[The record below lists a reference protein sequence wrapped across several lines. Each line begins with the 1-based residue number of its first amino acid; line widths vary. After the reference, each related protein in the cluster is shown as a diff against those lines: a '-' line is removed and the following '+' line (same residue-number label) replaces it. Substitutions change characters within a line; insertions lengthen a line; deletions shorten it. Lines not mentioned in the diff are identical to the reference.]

1 MEKETNVN
9 ETWKKVEDEVRAEPW
24 RSVAIA
30 IGSGFLM
37 SFFPVGL
44 FLSVLVRLLLK
55 LIKPA
60 LLVFGVMKVLDFT
73 RNTSNLHSQ
82 P

>member
-1 MEKETNVN
+1 MDTETNVN

-30 IGSGFLM
+30 LGSGFLL
-37 SFFPVGL
+37 SFFPITW
-44 FLSVLVRLLLK
+44 FLGVLVRLLLK

-60 LLVFGVMKVLDFT
+60 LLVFGVMKILDYA
-73 RNTSNLHSQ
+73 RNTPDLHSQ